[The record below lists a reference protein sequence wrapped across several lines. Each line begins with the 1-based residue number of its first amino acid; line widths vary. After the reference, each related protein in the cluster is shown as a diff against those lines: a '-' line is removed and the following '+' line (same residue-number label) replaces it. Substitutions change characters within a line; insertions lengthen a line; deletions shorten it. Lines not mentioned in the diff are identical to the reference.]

1 MKENF
6 LFTIQRNVFLLI
18 FFFTPFIIKCQS
30 SPPADSFYVAN
41 WNVEN
46 LFDVEDD
53 PLKNDSEFLPESDKQ
68 WTEDRLEKKLNNLTR
83 VINYMNNGCGPDILG
98 VEEIENINVLKFLAY
113 KIKDH
118 DYIIA
123 HRESPDERGIDAAL
137 IYDRSKFD
145 IVKIDTLRVNLPTN
159 YNTRFILQVTLKHKA
174 SGENVNFFV
183 NHWPSRRGGEEK
195 SEKNRFAAAEVL
207 KARVDLLKK
216 NGSNNIIIMGDFNDE
231 PGNLSLTNVLSAV
244 KFDCGDNQK
253 NFLLNA
259 SYKKFER
266 GEGSYNYKSDWNM
279 LDQIII
285 SSELQDG
292 KEIEYVCDS
301 FEVIEPPFAIAKEGS
316 RKGAMTPTYSG
327 DKYIG
332 GYSDHFPVGA
342 KFYYHKK

>member
-1 MKENF
+1 MNEKF
-6 LFTIQRNVFLLI
+6 LSAIQRNVFLLI
-18 FFFTPFIIKCQS
+18 FFFTPFIIQCQIS
-30 SPPADSFYVAN
+30 EPADSFYVAN

-98 VEEIENINVLKFLAY
+98 VEEIENINVLKFLSY

-207 KARVDLLKK
+207 KARVELLKK
-216 NGSNNIIIMGDFNDE
+216 NGSSSIIIMGDFNDE
-231 PGNLSLTNVLSAV
+231 PNNLSLTNVLSAS
-244 KFDCGDNQK
+244 KFECNNSRK
-253 NFLLNA
+253 NFLLNT
-259 SYKKFER
+259 SFEKFEE
-266 GEGSYNYKSDWNM
+266 GIGSYNYRSDWNM

-285 SSELQDG
+285 SNKFQDG
-292 KEIEYVCDS
+292 KGIEYVCDS
-301 FEVIEPPFAIAKEGS
+301 FEVIKPPFAIASEGN
-316 RKGAMTPTYSG
+316 RKGAMIPTYSG
-327 DKYIG
+327 KKYIG

-342 KFYYHKK
+342 KFYYLKK